1 MRAPV
6 SDGSEDFGR
15 ELAAGPGVEFLG
27 LPRTAAR
34 YWLLQFEGGEL
45 RFTHR
50 PAAERWASKLAERG
64 APSQLTWHD
73 ENTPEDTQAA

>member
-1 MRAPV
+1 MRALV
-6 SDGSEDFGR
+6 AKGSGDFGQ

-27 LPRTAAR
+27 LPRPAAH

-45 RFTHR
+45 RITHR

>member
-1 MRAPV
+1 MRALV
-6 SDGSEDFGR
+6 AKGSGDFGQDSAI
-15 ELAAGPGVEFLG
+15 ELGTEFLG

-34 YWLLQFEGGEL
+34 YWRLQFEGGEL

-64 APSQLTWHD
+64 TPWQLRWHD